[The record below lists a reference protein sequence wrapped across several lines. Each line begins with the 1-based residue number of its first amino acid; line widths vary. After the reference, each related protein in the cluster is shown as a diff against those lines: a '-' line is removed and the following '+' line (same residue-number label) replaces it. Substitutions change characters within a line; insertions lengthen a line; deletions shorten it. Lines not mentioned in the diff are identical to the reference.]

1 MTIKTLCAVSL
12 GALLCAPALAANPQT
27 VLLETPVTYAP
38 GAGVVDKVRE
48 ECQIESMLA
57 TRVSDVLRRR
67 NKGGDG
73 RIAAGTDAGEA
84 QVMRLQITHILGV
97 GGGAWTGPKA
107 ITVNAELIEGGKVVR
122 HVKLNR
128 WSIGGFWGAFKGTCS
143 ILNRSAVVLAKDLNR
158 WARDPSYVPKED
170 VEPPAQPAEGVE
182 PGAEQP
188 AGLSTEPPAATP
200 LPEAGPAA
208 PAATAPAAA
217 ATAG

>member
-1 MTIKTLCAVSL
+1 MLSKSLCAVSL
-12 GALLCAPALAANPQT
+12 GALLCVPAFAANTQ

-73 RIAAGTDAGEA
+73 KLAAGAEAGEA
-84 QVMRLQITHILGV
+84 QVMRLQITHVLGV

-107 ITVNAELIEGGKVVR
+107 ITVNAELIEGGKVAR

-128 WSIGGFWGAFKGTCS
+128 WSIGGFWGGFKGTCS
-143 ILNRSAVVLAKDLNR
+143 ILNRSAVALAKDLNR
-158 WARDPSYVPKED
+158 WARDPSYVPKEE
-170 VEPPAQPAEGVE
+170 VEPPAPTEGQAE
-182 PGAEQP
+182 
-188 AGLSTEPPAATP
+188 PAA
-200 LPEAGPAA
+200 EVPADATDA
-208 PAATAPAAA
+208 PQAKGTVLE
-217 ATAG
+217 

>member
-1 MTIKTLCAVSL
+1 MLYKSLCAVSL
-12 GALLCAPALAANPQT
+12 GALLCAPALAANTQ

-73 RIAAGTDAGEA
+73 KLAAGAEAGEA
-84 QVMRLQITHILGV
+84 QVMRPQITHVLGV

-107 ITVNAELIEGGKVVR
+107 ITVNAELIEGGKVAR

-128 WSIGGFWGAFKGTCS
+128 WSIGGFWGGFKGTCS
-143 ILNRSAVVLAKDLNR
+143 ILNRSAVALAKDLNR
-158 WARDPSYVPKED
+158 WARDPSYVPKDE
-170 VEPPAQPAEGVE
+170 VEPPAQAAEGPAEGQ
-182 PGAEQP
+182 AE
-188 AGLSTEPPAATP
+188 PAA
-200 LPEAGPAA
+200 EVPADAADA
-208 PAATAPAAA
+208 PQAKGTALE
-217 ATAG
+217 